1 MTDARERDSSL
12 AGDPGGADRLG
23 ATVTTL
29 PPLREK
35 PATVVGTVP
44 SPVLNPIA
52 EAGAMVQLL
61 GRVVWSAVRHP
72 TGYWTAVRREI
83 YSTLRLCW
91 FPLIL
96 SSFTFCLLFAILA
109 MTLLVLIGA
118 SNRYGQYFLIYN
130 MRAFSPWI
138 NAMVVAGVIGAAM
151 TADLGARKIREE
163 LDAFVVLGVDPV
175 RELVLPRIV
184 TACVMTCLLNLI
196 SIVAG
201 IVSGL
206 VGVIWVGGVS
216 PGIYFATLFSNITTE
231 EILYTLIKSAL
242 FGIAIGVICSYKGIT
257 SKGGAMGVGRA
268 VNQAVVMSFVVIFII
283 DFFFT
288 SIMLGWTPG
297 LNAAR

>member
-1 MTDARERDSSL
+1 MTE
-12 AGDPGGADRLG
+12 AGDRDRGPGGNHHVAV
-23 ATVTTL
+23 AEL

-35 PATVVGTVP
+35 PAVVVGAVP
-44 SPVLNPIA
+44 APVLNPVA
-52 EAGAMVQLL
+52 EAGAMVRLL
-61 GRVVWSAVRHP
+61 GRVAWSAVRRP
-72 TGYWTAVRREI
+72 TGYWAAVRREI

-96 SSFTFCLLFAILA
+96 SSFTFCMLFAILA

-118 SNRYGQYFLIYN
+118 SNGYGQYFLIYN

-138 NAMVVAGVIGAAM
+138 NAMVVAGVVGAAM

-163 LDAFVVLGVDPV
+163 LDAFVVLGVDPI
-175 RELVLPRIV
+175 RELVLPRII
-184 TACVMTCLLNLI
+184 TASVMTCLLNLI

-206 VGVIWVGGVS
+206 VGVVWVGGVS
-216 PGIYFATLFSNITTE
+216 SGIYFSTLFSNITTA
-231 EILYTLIKSAL
+231 EILYTLVKSAL
-242 FGIAIGVICSYKGIT
+242 FGIAIGVICSYKGIN

-268 VNQAVVMSFVVIFII
+268 VNQAVVLSFVVIFVI

>member
-1 MTDARERDSSL
+1 MTTSTAVTAST
-12 AGDPGGADRLG
+12 A
-23 ATVTTL
+23 VTTL

-35 PATVVGTVP
+35 PAVLVSVVP
-44 SPVLNPIA
+44 SPVRNPVA

-61 GRVVWSAVRHP
+61 GKVAWSAIRQP
-72 TGYWTAVRREI
+72 TGYWNAVRREI
-83 YSTLRLCW
+83 YNTLRLCW

-109 MTLLVLIGA
+109 LTLLVLIGA

-138 NAMVVAGVIGAAM
+138 NAMVVAGVVGAAM

-163 LDAFVVLGVDPV
+163 LDAFVVLGIDPI

-184 TACVMTCLLNLI
+184 TAAVMTCLLNLI
-196 SIVAG
+196 SVVVG

-206 VGVIWVGGVS
+206 VGVVWIGQVP

-231 EILYTLIKSAL
+231 EVLYALIKSAL

-268 VNQAVVMSFVVIFII
+268 VNQAVVLSFVVIFII

-288 SIMLGWTPG
+288 AIMLGWTPG
-297 LNAAR
+297 LNTAR